1 MKNAS
6 SEKEILSCA
15 RTSSLAET
23 PKISV
28 VIPVYNAEAFL
39 AECVESVLA
48 QDFSDFELL
57 LVDDGSTDGSGKI
70 CDAFAARDS
79 RVRVFHETNG
89 GASRA
94 RRIGVENARAEW
106 IAFADSDDRFA
117 VPSALSELYAPV
129 ADGNA
134 EAPDLVE
141 GEHFRF
147 RKNPKTGEDES
158 LPIWGNAAVNRSR
171 GVVRV
176 NGLDY
181 AKEIARHEYFFTT
194 TPWGKIIRRR
204 LFEETNALDLPRE
217 LFHGEDTIMSFRLAT
232 KMRAALRIQK
242 CVYFYRRNEN
252 GLCLSAENRKRSTT
266 GEYKLAWWD
275 CARESLQNLPAEW
288 QEVWKLFVAST
299 FAACFLAAKRFPTG
313 TPRARFYFAV
323 LRARRKSLKPLARFC
338 LCFTR
343 FPLSIVPS
351 GALCFG
357 VSLLAKVSRPLRPR
371 KR

>member
-1 MKNAS
+1 MKNIS
-6 SEKEILSCA
+6 SEKTPLPGTRA
-15 RTSSLAET
+15 SSLAGT

-48 QDFSDFELL
+48 QDFPDFELL

-70 CDAFAARDS
+70 CDVFAARDP

-106 IAFADSDDRFA
+106 IAFADSDDRLA

-134 EAPDLVE
+134 EALDLVE
-141 GEHFRF
+141 GGHFRF

-158 LPIWGNAAVNRSR
+158 LPPWGNAAVNRSR
-171 GVVRV
+171 GVVRM

-181 AKEIARHEYFFTT
+181 AKEVARHNYFFT
-194 TPWGKIIRRR
+194 PMSWGKIIRRR
-204 LFEETNALDLPRE
+204 LFEETKALDLPRE
-217 LFHGEDTIMSFRLAT
+217 LIHGEDTIMTLRLAT
-232 KMRAALRIQK
+232 KMRAALRIQA
-242 CVYFYRRNEN
+242 CVYFYRYNEN
-252 GLCLSAENRKRSTT
+252 GLCQSAESRKRHTT
-266 GEYKLAWWD
+266 FEYKLAWWD
-275 CARESLQNLPAEW
+275 FARESLQNMPEEW

-299 FAACFLAAKRFPTG
+299 FMGCFLGAKRFPTG
-313 TPRARFYFAV
+313 TPRERFYLDV
-323 LRARRKSLKPLARFC
+323 LRARRKSLKPWARFC

-343 FPLSIVPS
+343 FPLSIVPH
-351 GALCFG
+351 GPLCF
-357 VSLLAKVSRPLRPR
+357 SLLSLAKISRHLR
-371 KR
+371 KRKR